1 MNSARDLILS
11 KIGRALAQAPFDS
24 PDGREES
31 EPFSGEELSLEELKD
46 QFIHRWQTVGGQCWT
61 AGNQSR
67 AGEIIGEI
75 LGGYQGREA
84 AVAPSAL
91 ELMPGLSEIFSETG
105 LKAGDPFPSR
115 AAGTSIGVTGA
126 DLALAYSG
134 SLLIASHEPGALSAS
149 LLPPVHLALVPVNRL
164 VGSLAGAIDRIR
176 KMERPRAAVF
186 ITGPSRTAD
195 IELTL
200 VKGVHGPEKTLA
212 VLLDYEPFNSRDL

>member
-1 MNSARDLILS
+1 MRSARDLILK
-11 KIGRALAQAPFDS
+11 KIGRSLARAPFES
-24 PDGREES
+24 PDARGES
-31 EPFSGEELSLEELKD
+31 IPFSGEDLSLEELKD
-46 QFIHRWQTVGGQCWT
+46 RFIHRWQTVGGQCWT
-61 AGNQSR
+61 AGDQSR
-67 AGEIIGEI
+67 AEEIIRDI
-75 LGGYQGREA
+75 LGEYQGKDT

-91 ELMPGLSEIFSETG
+91 EFMPGLGKIFDETG
-105 LKAGDPFPSR
+105 LKAGDPFPER

-134 SLLIASHEPGALSAS
+134 SLVIASHEPGALSAS

-164 VGSLAGAIDRIR
+164 VGSLAGAIDRIK
-176 KMERPRAAVF
+176 KMGRPRAAVF

-212 VLLDYEPFNSRDL
+212 VLLDYEPFNSRDV